1 MMLTLTQKQLLLFTK
16 KCVFFISWN
25 EIEIGDWLVKTKSPW
40 IMAIPSDY
48 HHMFGAVYLSI
59 LQDQEEDACK
69 RESHSSFNSICID
82 NLCQEDSFQNYF
94 GPSNL
99 KRAFDFCQIIETQVL
114 VSNQPIVLKVS
125 ADSKTLTR
133 AVFLVG
139 AHMIVVLKME
149 VCTVI
154 EKINSFGQM
163 MLPFTDVLSG
173 FKPSSFGLHIQD
185 CLHALFRAKDLEWV
199 DFRQGGFDA
208 AEYQLLDNPLNA
220 DMHEVV
226 PDKLLVMRGP
236 RDLPGEAQ
244 WLDVHREDGSFSH
257 RDFSPKHY
265 AEILQQFDV
274 QVVVRC
280 NAPQYDKCGFEDA
293 GIAVVDLVYEDCG
306 SPPVD
311 VMAKFLGI
319 AEAVSG
325 AVAIHCAS
333 GLGRT
338 GTLIALYMMKHHDFT
353 AREAMGWLRIVRP
366 GRCALRVRD
375 ADCLNRQPAVVCA
388 LHVFVLR
395 PHGSGPPILLNSLTN
410 AVHCSVVDDRL
421 AHAAC

>member
-1 MMLTLTQKQLLLFTK
+1 
-16 KCVFFISWN
+16 
-25 EIEIGDWLVKTKSPW
+25 
-40 IMAIPSDY
+40 MAVPTDY

-244 WLDVHREDGSFSH
+244 WLNVHREDGSFSH

-338 GTLIALYMMKHHDFT
+338 GTLIALYMMKHHHFT

-366 GRCALRVRD
+366 GRCSERLHADVLIWFRGIFALVNLSRWE
-375 ADCLNRQPAVVCA
+375 CLVLCNRAHLA
-388 LHVFVLR
+388 LSFVLPRAR
-395 PHGSGPPILLNSLTN
+395 PRRSDKFPI
-410 AVHCSVVDDRL
+410 ADFHVR
-421 AHAAC
+421 AASSATSRTSSAPRRPSCAAAA